1 METAPWNM
9 YILTTLVPSMLTI
22 VIVLLAAILFNV
34 RRAGMINVDPNQ
46 HGKEKTPEE
55 HDERFAT
62 TVRRRRGSRLSLPCI
77 LMETVAP

>member
-1 METAPWNM
+1 METAPWNS

-22 VIVLLAAILFNV
+22 VIVLLAAILFHV

-62 TVRRRRGSRLSLPCI
+62 SEFVLFCFK
-77 LMETVAP
+77 E